1 MDVLI
6 AIGTAASILAGILS
20 LVMPVNTFAGIAA
33 MIMAFHLTGRY
44 IETKAKGRASE
55 AIKKLLQLGAKTAH
69 VLRNG
74 KEQEVPIDSIQVGDV
89 MVVRPGEKI
98 PTDGKVVAGETE
110 VDESM
115 ATGESMPVFKKV
127 DDEVIGAT
135 LNHNGRV
142 EVEATRVGKDTF
154 LSQMIRMVEEV
165 QGSKVP
171 IQQFADRVTA
181 VFVPTIIALAIFTL
195 IAWLLFP
202 ETLRLIPKWAHDFL
216 PWVDPTPGNF
226 TLAIFAFVAVL
237 VIACPCA
244 LGLATPTALMVG
256 SGLGAQNGIL
266 LRDAAAIEKLKD
278 VKMIVFDKTGT
289 LTSNQPVVTEVLP
302 IKGSSIE
309 NLLHFAGSMESASEH
324 PIGKAIT
331 TEAEK
336 AKVDLAN
343 VKQFKA
349 IPGKGIVGKIS
360 GRDVIVG
367 SSSLMKESKID
378 LNGMNGQINTITSQ
392 AKTPIFTAVDGKLIG
407 VIAVGSEARA
417 KAAETISMIHKMGYK
432 TAMLTGDNENAARV
446 IAEQL
451 GVDHVVAEALPET
464 KVEEIKRLQKE
475 YGLVAM
481 VGDGIN
487 DAAALAQADVGI
499 AIGSGTDIAREAAHI
514 TLVRNDLT
522 SVVSALRL
530 SRATF
535 KKIKQNL
542 FWAFFYNVIAI
553 PLAILG
559 LLHPVIAEIA
569 MAASSIT
576 VVGNSNLLK
585 QTKL

>member
-1 MDVLI
+1 
-6 AIGTAASILAGILS
+6 
-20 LVMPVNTFAGIAA
+20 
-33 MIMAFHLTGRY
+33 
-44 IETKAKGRASE
+44 
-55 AIKKLLQLGAKTAH
+55 
-69 VLRNG
+69 
-74 KEQEVPIDSIQVGDV
+74 
-89 MVVRPGEKI
+89 
-98 PTDGKVVAGETE
+98 
-110 VDESM
+110 
-115 ATGESMPVFKKV
+115 
-127 DDEVIGAT
+127 
-135 LNHNGRV
+135 
-142 EVEATRVGKDTF
+142 
-154 LSQMIRMVEEV
+154 
-165 QGSKVP
+165 
-171 IQQFADRVTA
+171 
-181 VFVPTIIALAIFTL
+181 
-195 IAWLLFP
+195 
-202 ETLRLIPKWAHDFL
+202 
-216 PWVDPTPGNF
+216 
-226 TLAIFAFVAVL
+226 
-237 VIACPCA
+237 
-244 LGLATPTALMVG
+244 
-256 SGLGAQNGIL
+256 
-266 LRDAAAIEKLKD
+266 
-278 VKMIVFDKTGT
+278 MIVFDKTGT
-289 LTSNQPVVTEVLP
+289 LTSNQLTVTEVLP
-302 IKGSSIE
+302 MKGSSRE

-331 TEAEK
+331 NEAEK

-349 IPGKGIVGKIS
+349 IPGKGIIGKIY
-360 GRDVIVG
+360 GREVIVG

-378 LNGMNGQINTITSQ
+378 LNGMNGQINTIASQ
-392 AKTPIFTAVDGKLIG
+392 AKTPILTAVDGKLIG
-407 VIAVGSEARA
+407 VIAVGSKARA
-417 KAAETISMIHKMGYK
+417 KAAEAISMIHKMGYK

-553 PLAILG
+553 PMAIFG

-585 QTKL
+585 RTRL